1 MRRRTSIFAIR
12 LECDKSSGGGER
24 LRGAS
29 TYAIC
34 LDECDGDGGREG
46 RGERWLSTMQ
56 KHGKKEREWMGWVW
70 SEVETMIR
78 CVICDFICDGDIYVV
93 RYVIVTFCFV
103 TYKLCSM

>member
-1 MRRRTSIFAIR
+1 
-12 LECDKSSGGGER
+12 
-24 LRGAS
+24 
-29 TYAIC
+29 
-34 LDECDGDGGREG
+34 
-46 RGERWLSTMQ
+46 MQ